1 MKHIALIGSAA
12 AALLFVGAS
21 SASANDIGRDIRDIR
36 RDRSDIRHDVAKLR
50 EERAERD
57 YALKREFRALV
68 HGNFGAAEV
77 WDARRRHE
85 QREINGIRGD
95 LYRDRVDL
103 AKDRAD
109 LWRDLRDY

>member
-1 MKHIALIGSAA
+1 MKYIALIGSAA
-12 AALLFVGAS
+12 AALLSVGAS
-21 SASANDIGRDIRDIR
+21 SASADDIGRNIRDIR
-36 RDRSDIRHDVAKLR
+36 RDRADIRHDLATLR
-50 EERAERD
+50 EERAERN

-85 QREINGIRGD
+85 QREINAISHD

-103 AKDRAD
+103 ARDRAD
-109 LWRDLRDY
+109 LWRDVRDY

>member
-1 MKHIALIGSAA
+1 MKYIALIGSAA

-21 SASANDIGRDIRDIR
+21 SASADDIGRDIRDIR
-36 RDRSDIRHDVAKLR
+36 RDRADIRHDVAKLG

-68 HGNFGAAEV
+68 HGNFGAAQV
-77 WDARRRHE
+77 RDARRRHE
-85 QREINGIRGD
+85 QREIKGIRND

-109 LWRDLRDY
+109 LWRDVRNY